1 MAPGLYKGQSPRC
14 MTVEIRVARTAQP
27 SQAAA
32 GAADDAPVDFE
43 ASLAELEALVERLE
57 QGDLPLDDALK
68 SFERGVA
75 LTRQCQG
82 ALKAAQQ
89 KVEILLNGSAN
100 ADPEPFTESGEP
112 ALNSAD

>member
-1 MAPGLYKGQSPRC
+1 
-14 MTVEIRVARTAQP
+14 MTVEIHVARTAQP

-32 GAADDAPVDFE
+32 TAEGDTAVDFE
-43 ASLAELEALVERLE
+43 AALAELEALVERLE

-89 KVEILLNGSAN
+89 KVEILLNSSAN
-100 ADPEPFTESGEP
+100 AGPEPFTESAEP

>member
-1 MAPGLYKGQSPRC
+1 MAPALYKGQSLRC
-14 MTVEIRVARTAQP
+14 MTVEICVARTAQP

-32 GAADDAPVDFE
+32 TAGDEIPVDFE

-89 KVEILLNGSAN
+89 KVEILLNSSAN
-100 ADPEPFTESGEP
+100 ADPEPFTESAEP
-112 ALNSAD
+112 ALNSAV

>member
-1 MAPGLYKGQSPRC
+1 
-14 MTVEIRVARTAQP
+14 MTVEICVARTSQP

-32 GAADDAPVDFE
+32 TATDENPVDFE

-89 KVEILLNGSAN
+89 KVEILLNSSVN
-100 ADPEPFTESGEP
+100 ADPEPFTENSEA
-112 ALNSAD
+112 ALNPAD

>member
-1 MAPGLYKGQSPRC
+1 
-14 MTVEIRVARTAQP
+14 VARPAQP
-27 SQAAA
+27 SPAAA
-32 GAADDAPVDFE
+32 STGEEAPVDFE

-89 KVEILLNGSAN
+89 KVEILLNSSAN
-100 ADPEPFTESGEP
+100 AEPEPFAENAEP

>member
-1 MAPGLYKGQSPRC
+1 
-14 MTVEIRVARTAQP
+14 VEE
-27 SQAAA
+27 S
-32 GAADDAPVDFE
+32 PVDFE
-43 ASLAELEALVERLE
+43 ASLAELEALVARLE

-89 KVEILLNGSAN
+89 KVEILLNSSAN
-100 ADPEPFTESGEP
+100 ADPEPFTESAEP

>member
-1 MAPGLYKGQSPRC
+1 
-14 MTVEIRVARTAQP
+14 MTVEICVPRTAQP
-27 SQAAA
+27 SLAPAIA
-32 GAADDAPVDFE
+32 GDEIPVDFE

-89 KVEILLNGSAN
+89 KVEILLNSSAN
-100 ADPEPFTESGEP
+100 ADPEPFTENAEP
-112 ALNSAD
+112 GLNSAD